1 MLRKTTLVKLFRASF
16 LALSTLAIVG
26 CDDGAVGSS
35 VALATDQRG
44 VSSMAVDGT
53 YVYWTTQ
60 SGAVRR
66 VSIDGGEVE
75 TLVDNLTNPDH
86 VTVDGTHVYLSVQ
99 AALGRVPKA
108 GGALEVLSTVTSV
121 TGVQVDD
128 HRVFWSE
135 QTGEVK
141 AVAKGEA
148 TAEVIAAD
156 AGPLGSLSREGNRL
170 FWAVNPT
177 SSTTEGGEGAV
188 HAVDTDG
195 GEVSEVTRAAGL
207 RALATARSRMAWV
220 ALDAE
225 ALAVDPTSN
234 LLALTSA
241 GIGGGD
247 ERVLARDLSGVDSL
261 VIDEAQV
268 FFSTLGGDVAVASFV
283 DGKPETFSS
292 GLAGKTSLAVDA
304 TSVYWARREGTAI
317 FARPKP
323 TQTAFE

>member
-26 CDDGAVGSS
+26 CDDAVGSS
-35 VALATDQRG
+35 AALATDQRG

-99 AALGRVPKA
+99 AALGRVPKE

-177 SSTTEGGEGAV
+177 SSTTDEGAV

-195 GEVSEVTRAAGL
+195 GEVSEVARAAGL

-241 GIGGGD
+241 AIGGGD

-268 FFSTLGGDVAVASFV
+268 FFSTLGGDVAVASFAG
-283 DGKPETFSS
+283 GKPETFSS

-304 TSVYWARREGTAI
+304 TSVYWARREGTAV
-317 FARPKP
+317 FVRPKP